1 MEFKLA
7 KESDAPFY
15 KQIVE
20 FVISEIHNGNAA
32 AGDMLPSMN
41 ELSDALGISKETVK
55 KAYSML
61 RDRGF
66 LEARQGKGVF
76 ICDPEDR
83 TTQRILVLFDKMSP
97 YKDITFNAMAARIG
111 GKAQLTIRLHNQSPE
126 LLKYYLDESLDKYDY
141 YVITANFPLDE
152 VTQKAVHKQL
162 VRIPNRKLIVLDNW
176 MKELQ
181 GNYGAVYQDFDND
194 IYEGLD
200 SCLEELKKYSR
211 LNVITLPS
219 SLYHK
224 SITNA
229 IKRFC
234 TDKAIPVEFYSH
246 VTDNLIRKGE
256 VYILLNGQLDSDL
269 NDFARAAKRKNIE
282 IGKDIGIIS
291 YNDYPINELVL
302 GGLTTVSA
310 DFAQMGDLAARMILD
325 KNMEKIKCD
334 FHLVRR
340 ATF

>member
-7 KESDAPFY
+7 KESDSPFY

-20 FVISEIHNGNAA
+20 FVIEEIHNGNAA
-32 AGDMLPSMN
+32 VGDMLPSMN

-55 KAYSML
+55 KAYSIL

-76 ICDPEDR
+76 ISSPEDKSN
-83 TTQRILVLFDKMSP
+83 QRVLLLFDKMSP
-97 YKDITFNAMAARIG
+97 YKSIVFNAMAARIG
-111 GKAQLTIRLHNQSPE
+111 GRAQLTIRLHNQSPE
-126 LLKYYLDESLDKYDY
+126 LLKYYLDECLDRYDF
-141 YVITANFPLDE
+141 YVVTANFPLDPSIHKS
-152 VTQKAVHKQL
+152 VLKQL
-162 VRIPNRKLIVLDNW
+162 GRIPNRKLIVLDNW
-176 MKELQ
+176 MKELP

-200 SCLEELKKYSR
+200 SCLEEVRKYSR
-211 LNVITLPS
+211 VNVVTMPS
-219 SLYHK
+219 SLYHR
-224 SITNA
+224 A
-229 IKRFC
+229 ISNSVKRFC
-234 TDKAIPVEFYSH
+234 EDRNIPVSFYYH
-246 VTDNLIRKGE
+246 VTDNIIHKSEL
-256 VYILLNGQLDSDL
+256 YILLNGQLDSDL
-269 NDFARAAKRKNIE
+269 NDFAKATARKGIR

-302 GGLTTVSA
+302 GGLSTVST

-325 KNMEKIKCD
+325 KNVEKIKCD